1 MCQATWGKS
10 RVHRALLALALAML
24 AMALVDC
31 GAASTRSEFAGPDW
45 IMYGLPLLLAAIGLA
60 AMGLYARRSDRKLV
74 LAAFALFAA
83 TDSILSLMLYVPN
96 VIGG

>member
-1 MCQATWGKS
+1 MVA
-10 RVHRALLALALAML
+10 VLLYVVSKVL
-24 AMALVDC
+24 LVPSFLGYAPFLDIVPPRL
-31 GAASTRSEFAGPDW
+31 TDW
-45 IMYGLPLLLAAIGLA
+45 ILYGLPVLLAAIGLA
-60 AMGLYARRSDRKLV
+60 AMGVYARRSDRKLV